1 MHLWT
6 CPPCPRPLPN
16 WTVMSRLLAQTK
28 STMAGQAPIRV
39 MGSKRVQMRVVPA
52 GNRDAIELPFHHIN

>member
-16 WTVMSRLLAQTK
+16 WTVMSRPLARTK
-28 STMAGQAPIRV
+28 STMAAQARIRV
-39 MGSKRVQMRVVPA
+39 MGSKRAQTRAVPA
-52 GNRDAIELPFHHIN
+52 GNSDAIELPFHRIN